1 MKKVTGYISTRPLG
15 SYDFEFFVPDDT
27 TDEEIQKMVDDT
39 MELSWDY
46 QVEDGYEEYT
56 ETKYRKK
63 G

>member
-1 MKKVTGYISTRPLG
+1 MKKVTGQISVRALG
-15 SYDFEFFVPDDT
+15 CPDDA

-56 ETKYRKK
+56 ETKYWKR